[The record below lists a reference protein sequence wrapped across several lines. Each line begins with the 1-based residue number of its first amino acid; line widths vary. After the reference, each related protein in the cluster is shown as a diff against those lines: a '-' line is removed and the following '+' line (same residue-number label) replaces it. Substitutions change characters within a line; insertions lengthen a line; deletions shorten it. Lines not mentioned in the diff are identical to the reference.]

1 MDDDKYHLEG
11 AVRGHRAKERRE
23 QILDAAS
30 VCFAREGFHGASIAQ
45 ISKLSGMSPGHIYH
59 FFENKEAIVSGIVQR
74 MATRWLELLS
84 PYPTDEEVVNT
95 IICRARVAA
104 ESRTQRDFAGLWLE
118 VLAETARNP
127 RMAAAVNEA
136 DQRVR
141 AAASE
146 QIAFIRRM
154 RGLEP
159 AKNIDAIVEVVF
171 ALYEGLTNRMVINQ
185 DFDLDSVFEVLLVG
199 TRAVLES

>member
-1 MDDDKYHLEG
+1 MDDDKYQHEG

-74 MATRWLELLS
+74 MATRWLELLA
-84 PYPTDEEVVNT
+84 PYPADQEVVET
-95 IICRARVAA
+95 IAGRARVAA

-127 RMAAAVNEA
+127 RMAAAVNAA

-141 AAASE
+141 EALTE
-146 QIAFIRRM
+146 QIHFIRRM

-159 AKNIDAIVEVVF
+159 AHNVDARIEVVF

-185 DFDLDSVFEVLLVG
+185 QFELDSVFDVLLVA
-199 TRAVLES
+199 TRAAIES

>member
-1 MDDDKYHLEG
+1 MEDERPNFEAAL
-11 AVRGHRAKERRE
+11 RGHRAKERRE

-74 MATRWLELLS
+74 MATRWLELLQ
-84 PYPTDEEVVNT
+84 PYPTDEDVVST
-95 IICRARVAA
+95 IQYRARVAA
-104 ESRTQRDFAGLWLE
+104 ESCTQREFAGLWLE

-127 RMAAAVNEA
+127 RMAAAVSAA

-141 AAASE
+141 EALKE
-146 QIAFIRRM
+146 QVQFIRAQ
-154 RGLEP
+154 RGLPE
-159 AKNIDAIVEVVF
+159 ARNVNAIVEVVF
-171 ALYEGLTNRMVINQ
+171 AMYEGLTNRMIISS
-185 DFDLDSVFEVLLVG
+185 DFDLDAAFEVLLVG
-199 TRAVLES
+199 TRAALES

>member
-1 MDDDKYHLEG
+1 MDDDKYHNEG
-11 AVRGHRAKERRE
+11 AVRGHRARERRE

-84 PYPTDEEVVNT
+84 PYPTDEDVVET
-95 IICRARVAA
+95 MMRRARISA

-141 AAASE
+141 EALGGQVE
-146 QIAFIRRM
+146 FIRRM
-154 RGLEP
+154 SGLEP
-159 AKNIDAIVEVVF
+159 TQNTDAIVEVVF
-171 ALYEGLTNRMVINQ
+171 ALFEGLSNRMVINQ
-185 DFDLDSVFEVLLVG
+185 AFDLDSVFEVLLVA
-199 TRAVLES
+199 TRAAIES

>member
-1 MDDDKYHLEG
+1 MDDDKYQHEG

-74 MATRWLELLS
+74 MATRWLELLA
-84 PYPTDEEVVNT
+84 PYPADQEVVET
-95 IICRARVAA
+95 IAGRARIAA

-127 RMAAAVNEA
+127 RMAAAVSAA

-141 AAASE
+141 EALTE
-146 QIAFIRRM
+146 QIHFIRRM

-159 AKNIDAIVEVVF
+159 AHNVDARIEVVF

-185 DFDLDSVFEVLLVG
+185 QFELDSVFDVLLVA
-199 TRAVLES
+199 TRAAIES

>member
-1 MDDDKYHLEG
+1 MDDDKYHHEG

-74 MATRWLELLS
+74 MATRWLELLA
-84 PYPTDEEVVNT
+84 PYPTDEEVVET
-95 IICRARVAA
+95 IIRRARVAA

-159 AKNIDAIVEVVF
+159 AKNMDAIVEVVF

-185 DFDLDSVFEVLLVG
+185 DFDLDSVFEVLMVG

>member
-1 MDDDKYHLEG
+1 MDDDKYHNEG
-11 AVRGHRAKERRE
+11 AVRGHRARERRE

-84 PYPTDEEVVNT
+84 PYPTDEDVVET
-95 IICRARVAA
+95 MMRRARISA

-141 AAASE
+141 EALGGQVE
-146 QIAFIRRM
+146 FIRRM
-154 RGLEP
+154 SGLEP
-159 AKNIDAIVEVVF
+159 TQNTDAIVEVVF
-171 ALYEGLTNRMVINQ
+171 AL
-185 DFDLDSVFEVLLVG
+185 F
-199 TRAVLES
+199 